1 MAALLLR
8 RDILLPAD
16 ARAAGEIGTRAMRLT
31 LRVLRYAL
39 SLPVRVLLT
48 VCGVFWWSYGAPVD
62 FRAIWTPPGGRF
74 GT

>member
-1 MAALLLR
+1 MSR
-8 RDILLPAD
+8 
-16 ARAAGEIGTRAMRLT
+16 MT
-31 LRVLRYAL
+31 LAVLRYAL

-62 FRAIWTPPGGRF
+62 FLAIWTPPGGRF